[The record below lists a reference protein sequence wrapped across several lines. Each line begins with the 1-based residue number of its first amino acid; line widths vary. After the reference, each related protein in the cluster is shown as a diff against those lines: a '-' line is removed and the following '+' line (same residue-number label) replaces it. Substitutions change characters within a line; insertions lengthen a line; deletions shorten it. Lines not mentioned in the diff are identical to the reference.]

1 MDPMPIPTVREL
13 IHARLQDGSTPTTR
27 KDPYKL
33 AIAAEDGS
41 MRWVVAAG
49 LLSRLEAHGIFPD
62 LIVGTSGGGLAASY
76 FAAGQTRHGAMAL
89 RHMTSRGYYRDGES
103 TRFIDPFR
111 FARNQPVMD
120 INGLVDVVFAE
131 CVPLNFA
138 YLTHCPIPVYLTATQ
153 RDGENVLQALHMQTP
168 AEHKT
173 AMKNTARIPFLA
185 HSARDEDVLWDGGLS
200 ASIPLQQAL
209 DLGATHVL
217 VVRCKGQNEAVSLQI
232 SGIEKFVVRP
242 ALHAGSKDLLHLLN
256 QRPVRHA
263 EILAQLAQNHPHIA
277 TLSLPNVT
285 LSLSETR
292 EGRLFRQLVEA
303 WHYAGVSLGLPNQPL
318 PAEWKE
324 PAGMYL

>member
-1 MDPMPIPTVREL
+1 MQTPTVLEL
-13 IHARLQDGSTPTTR
+13 IHARLQDGSTPNNR

-62 LIVGTSGGGLAASY
+62 LIVGTSGGGLAATY
-76 FAAGQTRHGAMAL
+76 FAAGQTRQGAMAL
-89 RHMTSRGYYRDGES
+89 RHMTARGYYRDGQS
-103 TRFIDPFR
+103 TKFIDPFR
-111 FARNQPVMD
+111 FARNQPAMD
-120 INGLVDVVFAE
+120 INGLIDVVFSE
-131 CVPLNFA
+131 CVTLNFA

-153 RDGENVLQALHMQTP
+153 RDGEGLLQPLHAQSS
-168 AEHKT
+168 AEHKL

-185 HSARDEDVLWDGGLS
+185 HSARDANVLWDGGLS

-217 VVRCKGQNEAVSLQI
+217 VVRCKGQNEAASLQI
-232 SGIEKFVVRP
+232 SGIEKYVVRP
-242 ALHAGSKDLLHLLN
+242 ALQAGGKDLLHLLN
-256 QRPVRHA
+256 QRPIRHA
-263 EILAQLAQNHPHIA
+263 EILAQLAQNHSHIH
-277 TLSLPNVT
+277 TLSLPSVT
-285 LSLSETR
+285 LNLAETR

-303 WHYAGVSLGLPNQPL
+303 WHYAGVSLGLPSQPL

-324 PAGMYL
+324 PAGIYL